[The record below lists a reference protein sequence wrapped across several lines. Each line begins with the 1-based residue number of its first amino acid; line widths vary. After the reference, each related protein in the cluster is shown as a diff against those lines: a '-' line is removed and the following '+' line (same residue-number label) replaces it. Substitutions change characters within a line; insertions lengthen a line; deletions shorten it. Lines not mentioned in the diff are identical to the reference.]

1 MEELE
6 CKNLK
11 LQETLERWKDS
22 PQNNLKELK
31 ELISTM
37 QNKDEDS
44 YAYYGQYKGM
54 LRIAFLSSLK
64 IKLNLD

>member
-1 MEELE
+1 M
-6 CKNLK
+6 
-11 LQETLERWKDS
+11 LERQKES